1 MTHSATW
8 LRSRVT
14 TCPGHSV
21 ARAQNADSVGVF
33 SQVSYIASCCKY
45 KWGSGSIVS
54 KVNLENFG
62 NSEWLWA
69 KVWQNGAA
77 RDEEGSK
84 AKEWC
89 SAVMYSSLPLVARH
103 RGPITLLLPALHQSA
118 GNKQLAKTRSFNFP
132 HKVIFF
138 VEPSTLIGFQMN
150 IFPLKNNVIADTPY

>member
-8 LRSRVT
+8 LRSRVP
-14 TCPGHSV
+14 TCPGHFA

-33 SQVSYIASCCKY
+33 SQVRDILLSCGKY
-45 KWGSGSIVS
+45 KSGSGSIVNHPN
-54 KVNLENFG
+54 VNFENFG
-62 NSEWLWA
+62 SSEWLWA

-132 HKVIFF
+132 HKVIFLWSLQPWLAPKWTYF
-138 VEPSTLIGFQMN
+138 LWRTM
-150 IFPLKNNVIADTPY
+150 

>member
-14 TCPGHSV
+14 TCPGHFA

-33 SQVSYIASCCKY
+33 SQVRDILLSCGKY
-45 KWGSGSIVS
+45 KSGSGSIVNHS

-84 AKEWC
+84 EWC
-89 SAVMYSSLPLVARH
+89 SDVFFPATCCQAPWPQH
-103 RGPITLLLPALHQSA
+103 TLLPALHQSA

-132 HKVIFF
+132 HKVIFLWSLQPWLASKWTYF
-138 VEPSTLIGFQMN
+138 LWRTM
-150 IFPLKNNVIADTPY
+150 